1 MVPQDFNPSTREAE
15 EAYFEFDASLVY
27 RVSSSLGYTEK
38 PCLEKPKKKKCSIF
52 FSKTGSYQ
60 ITLGVMKLTL

>member
-38 PCLEKPKKKKCSIF
+38 PCLEKPKKKKMQYF
-52 FSKTGSYQ
+52 FF
-60 ITLGVMKLTL
+60 